1 MNLRHPLAALAV
13 LCALRADALP
23 AAEPLFG
30 REVVPLLYRLGCSA
44 GTCHGAFAGKGGF
57 RLSLFAADPA
67 ADHRT
72 VRDALGRRLN
82 PLDPD
87 QSLLLLKPTGRLPHG
102 GGVRLARGS
111 AGYRRLRRW
120 IAGGAKYD
128 PAAECRVVAARVE
141 PASVLCTVGAEPAS
155 LRVLARLEGG
165 AEVDVT
171 AFARFEAHD

>member
-30 REVVPLLYRLGCSA
+30 REVVPTLHRLGCSA

-67 ADHRT
+67 ADHRAL
-72 VRDALGRRLN
+72 RDGLGRRLN

-87 QSLLLLKPTGRLPHG
+87 QSLLLLKPTGQLPHG
-102 GGVRLARGS
+102 GGLRLQPGS
-111 AGYRRLRRW
+111 PEYRLLRTW
-120 IAGGAKYD
+120 IAAGAKYD
-128 PAAECRVVAARVE
+128 PAAEGRVVAARVE
-141 PASVLCTVGAEPAS
+141 PADALCQVGGEPVP

-165 AEVDVT
+165 SEVDVT
-171 AFARFEAHD
+171 AFARFEPL